1 MELRN
6 IENKKYSFLHYVYY
20 KLYSIL
26 KKTEESSGSLAISEL
41 LAMLVL
47 TILQFFNIWL
57 LVSLLIAFAKIK
69 PPIASIFVLFFG
81 LIVANY
87 LIFVQKNK
95 YLNVAVFFDSSKN
108 RSLLMNISFYLYI
121 SLTLLT
127 PYFMYLISKLQ

>member
-26 KKTEESSGSLAISEL
+26 KKTEESSGSLAIPEL

-47 TILQFFNIWL
+47 TIFQFFNIWL
-57 LVSLLIAFAKIK
+57 LVSLLIAFAKVK

-81 LIVANY
+81 LIVVNY
-87 LIFVQKNK
+87 LIFV
-95 YLNVAVFFDSSKN
+95 
-108 RSLLMNISFYLYI
+108 
-121 SLTLLT
+121 
-127 PYFMYLISKLQ
+127 